1 MSERHADSGRRVSTS
16 DHLEVSAYL
25 EIAQERAG
33 TPSDGADS
41 SGAHGVV
48 VVDFGSQYSRLIAR
62 RVREMRVYCAV
73 VPPTASWAEVSA
85 SNPRGIIL
93 SGGPASVYDEGAP
106 MPQPW
111 VYQHGL
117 PILGICYGTQALVQQ
132 LGGRVDPAE
141 AREYGHAVLHQDE
154 ADGSIFANL
163 PPSMPVWMSHSDH
176 IVELPPGF
184 RSLAH
189 TDSSPMAAIGNGG
202 NILGLQFHPE
212 VVHTDNGKAILENF
226 LFGVCQCDAKWTPD
240 NFIDQSVKAVREQVG
255 SGKVICALSGGV
267 DSAVTAALI
276 HEAIGNQLTSIFVNN
291 GLMRRE
297 EPERVLD
304 TFQNKLNLNMLY
316 VDASERFLRR
326 LQSVVDPEEKRR
338 VVGEEFIRV
347 FEESAAEL
355 GDTEY
360 LAQGTLYPDV
370 IESQTPGNSASA
382 KIKTHHNVGGLPEH
396 MTLKLVEPLREL
408 FKDEVR
414 DVGLALGLPPEVVH
428 RQPFPGPG
436 LAIRV
441 MGDVTAEKLEMLR
454 ACDWIV
460 IDEIKD
466 SNLYHQL
473 WQTFAVLTDTQSVG
487 VTGDFRAYGH
497 VAAIRAVSSED
508 AMTADWVRLPYEV
521 LSRISNRIC
530 NEVPGVT
537 RVVYDIT
544 SKPPGTI
551 EWE

>member
-1 MSERHADSGRRVSTS
+1 MARKRETSSRRVSTS

-25 EIAQERAG
+25 EIAQEREGLPEGAG
-33 TPSDGADS
+33 EA

-62 RVREMRVYCAV
+62 RVREMQVYCTLA
-73 VPPTASWAEVSA
+73 PPSATWEEVAA

-93 SGGPASVYDEGAP
+93 SGGPASVYDADAP
-106 MPQPW
+106 MPPPW
-111 VYQHGL
+111 VYQCSL
-117 PILGICYGTQALVQQ
+117 PILGICYGAQALVQQ
-132 LGGRVDPAE
+132 LGGRVDRAE
-141 AREYGHAVLHQDE
+141 SREFGHAVLHQNQSDS
-154 ADGSIFANL
+154 SIFAQL
-163 PPSMPVWMSHSDH
+163 PTSMPVWMSHADR

-184 RSLAH
+184 RSLAY
-189 TDSSPMAAIGNGG
+189 TDSSPVAALGNDA

-212 VVHTDNGKAILENF
+212 VAHTANGKTILENF
-226 LFGVCQCDAKWTPD
+226 LFGVCGCEANWTPD
-240 NFIDQSVKAVREQVG
+240 NFIDQSVEAVRAQVG
-255 SGKVICALSGGV
+255 TGKVICALSGGV

-304 TFQNKLNLNMLY
+304 TFQNKLKLNMLY

-326 LQSVVDPEEKRR
+326 LQGVIDPEEKRR

-370 IESQTPGNSASA
+370 IESRTPENRAAA
-382 KIKTHHNVGGLPEH
+382 KIKTHHNVGGLPDH

-414 DVGLALGLPPEVVH
+414 DVGTALGLPQEVVH

-441 MGDVTAEKLEMLR
+441 IGEVTTEKLDMLR

-460 IDEIKD
+460 IDEIKGA
-466 SNLYHQL
+466 NLYHQL
-473 WQTFAVLTDTQSVG
+473 WQTFAVLTDTRSVG

-497 VAAIRAVSSED
+497 VAAIRAVASED

-521 LSRISNRIC
+521 LARISNRIV
-530 NEVPGVT
+530 NEVAGVT
-537 RVVYDIT
+537 RVVYDVT